1 MSMARARISNVYG
14 LRRHRRIH
22 GGAAPPPR
30 FPSPPQSTGA
40 VSYSW
45 LIRLALGMVWKR
57 QCR

>member
-1 MSMARARISNVYG
+1 MIPSSARITNLYG
-14 LRRHRRIH
+14 LRLQRRIH